1 MKVFSRFGVVSCV
14 LLLITSF
21 AARSEE
27 VWFAPPDNM
36 DRGPRTYNH
45 DFPDLFDAAPRWS
58 VRADAFKLSPKF
70 VAQAS
75 EGSIRHVTDF
85 LTSHHIAI
93 VADTGGVQMDSPTPV
108 PGECGYGVEGYARPG
123 RNQIVFNRWKR
134 LGREVQ
140 YINFD
145 EPLSF
150 GHHYHGKNAC
160 NFSIQEV
167 AKRTAVSIAEIRK
180 SYPNAKIVDSEAL
193 ATTEPGP
200 QWVSDLQQWLT
211 AYHQAVGEYPYAV
224 IFDINWSRPWL
235 PTVRAATDL
244 LHRKG
249 VRAGYFLDGAGPTDA
264 AAVADLKKNMS
275 DMDAAKVPLDI
286 VMVANWTPHP
296 ANDLPESDTNSL
308 SGALHD
314 YMVKHGHTN

>member
-1 MKVFSRFGVVSCV
+1 
-14 LLLITSF
+14 
-21 AARSEE
+21 
-27 VWFAPPDNM
+27 M

-75 EGSIRHVTDF
+75 EESIRHVTDF

-160 NFSIQEV
+160 NFSKSRNVQRYPLLKFASLI
-167 AKRTAVSIAEIRK
+167 RTPRS
-180 SYPNAKIVDSEAL
+180 
-193 ATTEPGP
+193 
-200 QWVSDLQQWLT
+200 
-211 AYHQAVGEYPYAV
+211 
-224 IFDINWSRPWL
+224 
-235 PTVRAATDL
+235 
-244 LHRKG
+244 
-249 VRAGYFLDGAGPTDA
+249 
-264 AAVADLKKNMS
+264 
-275 DMDAAKVPLDI
+275 
-286 VMVANWTPHP
+286 WTPKPSPPPSP
-296 ANDLPESDTNSL
+296 AL
-308 SGALHD
+308 SGS
-314 YMVKHGHTN
+314 VTSNSG